1 MKIWCA
7 AVFPFLAFSFFAFV
21 TTASAQ
27 TIDVA
32 KISCKQFLI
41 GDLIRRDYLALWLSG
56 YYNGTRN
63 DTVVESSTVQK
74 IADKVGTYCRA
85 NLDAT
90 LMDAVQM
97 ALGVT
102 K

>member
-1 MKIWCA
+1 MRILRA
-7 AVFPFLAFSFFAFV
+7 AAIPLVALLTASA
-21 TTASAQ
+21 ASAQ

-41 GDLIRRDYLALWLSG
+41 GDLVRRDYLALWLSG

-63 DTVVESSTVQK
+63 DTVVQSNTVQQ
-74 IADKVGTYCRA
+74 IADKVGAYCRA

-90 LMDAVQM
+90 LMDAVQT
-97 ALGVT
+97 ALGMA